1 MVAQNINK
9 KERKIHSYKVLG
21 TNQKKEALEE
31 LLNDPSQEN
40 FVLLS
45 KKFDTT
51 TRNLRRW
58 FNQGYMRKGG
68 CGRKKINPEGIIRLE
83 EWILDETRKLG
94 KKISRNQIKEQAI
107 KIFNIES
114 FKASKAWMDKFIKE
128 QNLKLKIR
136 QILLEKGV
144 LSKCQVQ
151 KHKQFQDS
159 LKEKECERSTTKKQ
173 LKRIKLE
180 EMKAKY
186 IKGKLDQLLTQDF
199 EIGQNLIKQDT
210 IKIDNNN
217 KEDDMYFTASFEQEA
232 RPFGENYGE
241 QLYLG
246 FD

>member
-1 MVAQNINK
+1 MVDLNINK

-31 LLNDPSQEN
+31 LLNDSSQEN

-45 KKFDTT
+45 KKFNTT

-68 CGRKKINPEGIIRLE
+68 CGRKKINPQGVIRLE
-83 EWILDETRKLG
+83 EWILEETRKQG
-94 KKISRNQIKEQAI
+94 RKISRNQIKEQAI

-128 QNLKLKIR
+128 QNLKFKIK
-136 QILLEKGV
+136 QILLENGL
-144 LSKCQVQ
+144 LSKCQII
-151 KHKQFQDS
+151 KHKQIQNN
-159 LKEKECERSTTKKQ
+159 LKEKKFVRSSTKKQ
-173 LKRIKLE
+173 QKRIKLE
-180 EMKAKY
+180 QLNTKY
-186 IKGKLDQLLTQDF
+186 IMGNLDQIIVQDIQ
-199 EIGQNLIKQDT
+199 IGQKQNKIKLE
-210 IKIDNNN
+210 NNN

-232 RPFGENYGE
+232 RQFENNYGE

>member
-1 MVAQNINK
+1 MVDLNINK

-45 KKFDTT
+45 KKFNTT

-58 FNQGYMRKGG
+58 YNQGYMRKGG
-68 CGRKKINPEGIIRLE
+68 CGRKKINPQGVIRLE
-83 EWILDETRKLG
+83 EWILEETRKQG
-94 KKISRNQIKEQAI
+94 RKISRNQIKEQAI

-128 QNLKLKIR
+128 QNLKFKIK
-136 QILLEKGV
+136 QILLENCL
-144 LSKCQVQ
+144 LSKCQII
-151 KHKQFQDS
+151 KHKQIQNN
-159 LKEKECERSTTKKQ
+159 LKEKKFERSSTKKQ
-173 LKRIKLE
+173 QKRIKLE
-180 EMKAKY
+180 QLKTKY
-186 IKGKLDQLLTQDF
+186 IMGNLDQIIVQDF
-199 EIGQNLIKQDT
+199 QIGQKQNT
-210 IKIDNNN
+210 IKLENNN

-232 RPFGENYGE
+232 RQFENNYGE